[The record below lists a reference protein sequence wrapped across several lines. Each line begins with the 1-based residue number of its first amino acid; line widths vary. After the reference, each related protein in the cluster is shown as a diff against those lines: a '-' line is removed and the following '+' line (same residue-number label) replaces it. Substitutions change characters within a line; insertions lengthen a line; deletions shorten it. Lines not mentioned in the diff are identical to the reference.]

1 MAAQKDSSRRRQAK
15 PLDWGAISDVE
26 HDGGLDTVTEAD
38 TADHGLDVTAA
49 DAAFTNATGRRCI
62 RLL

>member
-1 MAAQKDSSRRRQAK
+1 MEAK